1 MGQAR
6 TSCLAVDR
14 PSEVRVGRWR
24 AQLRRGPYFRAAGL
38 AAIATGVALVLV
50 GRFRL
55 TRMLH
60 DAPIPAARPALFGQ
74 SGRVN
79 DDPPDLLE
87 VVPTEPDSHPP
98 ARWRS
103 RRKVTGVARAA
114 LAGLVVG
121 FAISVLIAG
130 VEDRHTRGDLAV
142 CRAFAELAP
151 FGPRPTP
158 AQAQRALDD
167 ARSAHPRDQELARI
181 AERTFRIEGQ
191 LAFRPADVDYLR
203 SVCHALG
210 VGLALGS

>member
-1 MGQAR
+1 VVGRRRISHRHVDDAPPQRSRQNCGSERRQEASPGAR
-6 TSCLAVDR
+6 DSEHWFRWLVSSSRRICRSARPHPAIWTGERR
-14 PSEVRVGRWR
+14 PS
-24 AQLRRGPYFRAAGL
+24 GP
-38 AAIATGVALVLV
+38 V
-50 GRFRL
+50 
-55 TRMLH
+55 
-60 DAPIPAARPALFGQ
+60 
-74 SGRVN
+74 
-79 DDPPDLLE
+79 E
-87 VVPTEPDSHPP
+87 VVPTEADGHPR

-142 CRAFAELAP
+142 CRAFASLAP

-181 AERTFRIEGQ
+181 AKRTFRIDGQ